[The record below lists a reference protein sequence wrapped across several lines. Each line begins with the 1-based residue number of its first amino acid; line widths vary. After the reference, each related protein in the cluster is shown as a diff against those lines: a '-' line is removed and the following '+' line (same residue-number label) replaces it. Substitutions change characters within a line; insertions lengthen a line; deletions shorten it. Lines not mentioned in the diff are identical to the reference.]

1 MTPTGLAQLREE
13 LTTLMN
19 VERPRVV
26 NVVSWAAANGDRSE
40 NADYQYGKRRLSEID
55 RRARF
60 LVKRIED
67 AIVVEPSRQSD
78 RDRVFFGATVAYVD
92 AFEGERT
99 VTIVGVDEA
108 DMRMGKISLTAP
120 IATALIKAR
129 ARRGDKVAVHTPR
142 GVEIIEVLSVSYPS
156 PAAPYED
163 AETIGTVGSVNE
175 HVDHRTEQGAHQVP
189 SIGETNSG
197 GKLLEDGHDR
207 LRRTLDPD
215 RCSSIRV
222 HRCGKNLQRIDDHPN
237 SNTSVGRI
245 AHVKC
250 RKATVHCRLR
260 LQPDAQ

>member
-1 MTPTGLAQLREE
+1 
-13 LTTLMN
+13 MN

-78 RDRVFFGATVAYVD
+78 RDRVFFGATVAYVG

-129 ARRGDKVAVHTPR
+129 ARRGPVAR
-142 GVEIIEVLSVSYPS
+142 
-156 PAAPYED
+156 YED
-163 AETIGTVGSVNE
+163 GAPVGSVSE
-175 HVDHRTEQGAHQVP
+175 PVDHRTEQGAHAVP
-189 SIGETNSG
+189 
-197 GKLLEDGHDR
+197 R
-207 LRRTLDPD
+207 ARRDE
-215 RCSSIRV
+215 
-222 HRCGKNLQRIDDHPN
+222 
-237 SNTSVGRI
+237 
-245 AHVKC
+245 
-250 RKATVHCRLR
+250 
-260 LQPDAQ
+260 